1 MFAITFDLA
10 YAETQALHPMG
21 LRQAYR
27 DIERALGNHGFERV
41 QQSVY
46 LTRSADIANLFN
58 AMSGLRAL
66 PWFPACVKDI
76 KAFRVENWSDFTPS
90 MKDGSR

>member
-1 MFAITFDLA
+1 MFAIAFDLS
-10 YAETQALHPMG
+10 YAETDALHPKG

-27 DIERALGNHGFERV
+27 DIERALGRYGFARV

-46 LTRSADIANLFN
+46 LTQSPDVANLFDAIN
-58 AMSGLRAL
+58 ALRAM
-66 PWFPACVKDI
+66 PWFAACVKDV

-90 MKDGSR
+90 VKGGNR